1 MSEPRAPDPRRE
13 GWGPIQVSGTDV
25 PPGSRQ
31 RVELP
36 TARLATGSEM
46 SVPVEI
52 VHGKRPGPRL
62 WLTGAVHGDE
72 LNGIEIIRRVLME
85 MKPGRL
91 RGTVLAVPIVNVFGF
106 ITESRYLPDRRDLN
120 RSFPGSARGS
130 LAARLAHVL
139 MTGVVEGCDYGIDL
153 HTGTDARTNLPQVRG
168 DLSDPETLRLARIFG
183 AEITIHA
190 ALRDGS
196 LRAAATSR
204 GARVL
209 VYEGGEAGRFGREE
223 VDRGVEGVFRVLGA
237 LGMTGSPPSRRP
249 HPPESVETTWT
260 RAGRSGLFHLE
271 VKPGELVR
279 KGQRLG
285 MIQDAFGE
293 RVLQV
298 KARSGGLVIGLTR
311 HPLVNRG
318 DALVHVARILE
329 GEPAEALAERKGSKG
344 GKGSSGQGDAGGDEP
359 GDR

>member
-1 MSEPRAPDPRRE
+1 MAEPRAREPQIRSWDPIR
-13 GWGPIQVSGTDV
+13 VSGAEI
-25 PPGSRQ
+25 PPGSRK

-46 SVPVEI
+46 AVPVEV

-62 WLTGAVHGDE
+62 WLSGAVHGDE

-85 MKPGRL
+85 VKPGGL
-91 RGTVLAVPIVNVFGF
+91 RGTLLAVPIVNVFGF

-130 LAARLAHVL
+130 LAARLAHTL
-139 MTGVVEGCDYGIDL
+139 MTEVVEGCDYGIDL
-153 HTGTDARTNLPQVRG
+153 HTGTDERTNLPQIRG
-168 DLSDPETLRLARIFG
+168 DLSDPETLRLARVFG

-209 VYEGGEAGRFGREE
+209 VYEGGAAGRFGRKE
-223 VDRGVEGVFRVLGA
+223 VDRGVEGVFRVLGV

-249 HPPESVETTWT
+249 RPPESVETTWT

-271 VKPGELVR
+271 VEPGDRVR

-285 MIQDAFGE
+285 VIQDAFGE
-293 RVLQV
+293 RALQI
-298 KARSGGLVIGLTR
+298 KARAGGMVIGLTR

-329 GEPAEALAERKGSKG
+329 GEPAQALAARKQ
-344 GKGSSGQGDAGGDEP
+344 GKGKKGASGKGEAGGDEP
-359 GDR
+359 EDS